1 MKKSN
6 RSNVD
11 PFIVMDV
18 MEAARKLEQ
27 SGKNIIHMEVGQPG
41 SPAPKL
47 ANESVKKQI
56 QSNNLGY
63 TVALGLPKLRSRI
76 SKLYGEWYNLDLNP
90 ERVIIT
96 TGSSGA
102 FILSFATLFDQEN
115 RVGIG
120 SPGYPSYRQILK
132 AQSLI
137 PVDIETELK
146 NKFQPTPDDIK
157 SNNLNG
163 LLVASP
169 ANPTGSM
176 LDKLSLEKL
185 IATCKENNVSFISD
199 EIYHGIE
206 YETKS
211 VSALEIDNDCYVI
224 NSFSKY
230 FSMTGWRIGWMVVPE
245 DHVRQV
251 EKLSQNLFIC
261 PPHVS
266 QIAAL
271 AALDAEDELNEN
283 VKVYKKNREILL
295 KELPEAGFTTFSPPD
310 GAFYIYVDISKLS
323 DNSLNFVKKVLDEA
337 GVAIT
342 PGLDFDQKEDQAL
355 LDFHMQEV
363 LKISLKELKE
373 LKNLCLIIIRINI
386 LILITLYI
394 YKPKK

>member
-18 MEAARKLEQ
+18 MESARKAEAL
-27 SGKNIIHMEVGQPG
+27 GNKIIHMEVGQPG
-41 SPAPKL
+41 TAAPKIAKDYL
-47 ANESVKKQI
+47 TKEITN
-56 QSNNLGY
+56 NNLGY
-63 TVALGLPKLRSRI
+63 TVTLGLPELRKRI

-90 ERVIIT
+90 NRIIIT

-102 FILSFATLFDQEN
+102 FILSFASLFDVGD

-132 AQSLI
+132 SQNLI
-137 PVDIETELK
+137 PVDIQTEIQ
-146 NKFQPTPDDIK
+146 NKFQPIPNDIK

-176 LDKLSLEKL
+176 LDKNSLENL
-185 IATCKENNVSFISD
+185 INTTKENNVSFISD
-199 EIYHGIE
+199 EIYHGIQ
-206 YETKS
+206 YEHNPTT
-211 VSALEIDNDCYVI
+211 AIEITNDCYVI

-251 EKLSQNLFIC
+251 ERLSQNLFIC
-261 PPHVS
+261 PPHAS
-266 QIAAL
+266 QITAL
-271 AALDAEDELNEN
+271 AAMDATEELEKNIN
-283 VKVYKKNREILL
+283 VYKKNREILL
-295 KELPEAGFTTFSPPD
+295 EELPKAGFQTFSPPD
-310 GAFYIYVDISKLS
+310 GAFYIYVDISEFSNDSLS
-323 DNSLNFVKKVLDEA
+323 FCKKVLDEA

-342 PGLDFDQKEDQAL
+342 PGLDFDQKRGNKTIRFSYARSTEDIVEGANR
-355 LDFHMQEV
+355 
-363 LKISLKELKE
+363 I
-373 LKNLCLIIIRINI
+373 KNFMKTI
-386 LILITLYI
+386 
-394 YKPKK
+394 K